1 MNYIRL
7 TPATFRVRINQSGK
21 VHVYSMSSRNVSID
35 GAHSHIYTQ
44 IFGIAASPVTGLLGT
59 QTLSCGRLT
68 AELLFQTHPPSRH
81 NTPSSISSHLFP
93 CSAPQWAFM
102 DHFHYTKPTF
112 VHRGPVLEE
121 SIYIFFFAKTF
132 FDVRRFPLE
141 STQFR
146 EAKQLF
152 IRVGS
157 QVLRWFVY
165 YVIQPVSW
173 GKIDGSKIF

>member
-7 TPATFRVRINQSGK
+7 TPVTFPVY
-21 VHVYSMSSRNVSID
+21 VYSMSSRNVSID
-35 GAHSHIYTQ
+35 GAHSHIYAQ

-59 QTLSCGRLT
+59 QTLSQLSSCSKHILHPVTTRLLQSPHIYSP
-68 AELLFQTHPPSRH
+68 ALLLNGPLWTIFITQNPPLS
-81 NTPSSISSHLFP
+81 TVGPSWKSQS
-93 CSAPQWAFM
+93 
-102 DHFHYTKPTF
+102 T
-112 VHRGPVLEE
+112 
-121 SIYIFFFAKTF
+121 FFFSAKTF

-152 IRVGS
+152 IRAGS

-165 YVIQPVSW
+165 YVIQPVSR
-173 GKIDGSKIF
+173 GKIDGRKIF